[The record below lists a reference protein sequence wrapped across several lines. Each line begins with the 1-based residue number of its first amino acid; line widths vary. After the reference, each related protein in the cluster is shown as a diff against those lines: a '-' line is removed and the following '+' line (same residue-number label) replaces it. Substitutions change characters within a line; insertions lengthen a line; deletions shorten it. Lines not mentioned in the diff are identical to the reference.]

1 MNKRGVVV
9 DNNVDG
15 DKEIGGMLVDV
26 PLNRNLSLKL
36 FGQLKTL
43 LEKKTYQLEFEGSL
57 TWSYSQESS
66 QS

>member
-9 DNNVDG
+9 DNSVDG

-43 LEKKTYQLEFEGSL
+43 LEKKTY
-57 TWSYSQESS
+57 
-66 QS
+66 

>member
-9 DNNVDG
+9 DNNGDG

-36 FGQLKTL
+36 FGQLQNL
-43 LEKKTYQLEFEGSL
+43 LEKKTY
-57 TWSYSQESS
+57 
-66 QS
+66 

>member
-9 DNNVDG
+9 DNNKDG
-15 DKEIGGMLVDV
+15 DKVIGGMLVDV

-43 LEKKTYQLEFEGSL
+43 LEKKTY
-57 TWSYSQESS
+57 
-66 QS
+66 

>member
-9 DNNVDG
+9 DNNEDG
-15 DKEIGGMLVDV
+15 EKEIAGMLVDV

-43 LEKKTYQLEFEGSL
+43 LEKKTY
-57 TWSYSQESS
+57 
-66 QS
+66 

>member
-9 DNNVDG
+9 NNSESGKKVL
-15 DKEIGGMLVDV
+15 GGMLVDV

-43 LEKKTYQLEFEGSL
+43 LEKKTY
-57 TWSYSQESS
+57 
-66 QS
+66 

>member
-1 MNKRGVVV
+1 VNKRGVVV

-43 LEKKTYQLEFEGSL
+43 LEKKTY
-57 TWSYSQESS
+57 
-66 QS
+66 

>member
-1 MNKRGVVV
+1 VNKHGVVV
-9 DNNVDG
+9 DNSDDS

-43 LEKKTYQLEFEGSL
+43 LEKKTY
-57 TWSYSQESS
+57 
-66 QS
+66 